1 MAKRSSL
8 GAGWVVNLALAAA
21 IVIGVGGLYGYSH
34 AESTGPSS
42 PLTGLS
48 RPSDAPSGS
57 DWRDDAI
64 RRAFHEVLG
73 REPGNS
79 ELRRYRYRMAEDNW
93 SERDVAEDLRSRDDY
108 RRMPDR
114 RGADVD
120 VIIRRAYE
128 DILHRAPDR
137 DGFLL
142 YRHRMLDEG
151 WTEWD
156 LREVLRNSPEA
167 FSQREA
173 YAERVIRRAYQ
184 DVLRREPDRG
194 GLMTYRRRILE
205 DGWDEQDVRQALRT
219 SQEKRRLQMGM
230 SRERAEE
237 IVTQAYRNVLRR
249 DPDPQGLRAHVERVL
264 RDHWTQ
270 QDVERVLRDSDEYR
284 QLRR

>member
-1 MAKRSSL
+1 MVRRKSL
-8 GAGWVVNLALAAA
+8 GAGLAMFLALAAA
-21 IVIGVGGLYGYSH
+21 TAVGVGGSYGCSY
-34 AESTGPSS
+34 AELLSANDA
-42 PLTGLS
+42 S
-48 RPSDAPSGS
+48 RPPGQPPGA

-93 SERDVAEDLRSRDDY
+93 SGRDVAGDLRSRDDY

-137 DGFLL
+137 DGLLL

-184 DVLRREPDRG
+184 DILRREPDRG

-219 SQEKRRLQMGM
+219 SPEKRRLRMDM
-230 SRERAEE
+230 SRERAEQ
-237 IVTQAYRNVLRR
+237 IVTRAYRNVLGR
-249 DPDPQGLRAHVERVL
+249 DPDPQGLQVHVERVL
-264 RDHWTQ
+264 RDRWME

-284 QLRR
+284 QLRRR